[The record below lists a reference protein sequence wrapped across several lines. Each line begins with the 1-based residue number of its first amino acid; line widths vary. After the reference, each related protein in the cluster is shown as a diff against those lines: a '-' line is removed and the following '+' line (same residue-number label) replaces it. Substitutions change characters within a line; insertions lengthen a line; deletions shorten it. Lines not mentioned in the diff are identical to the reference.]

1 VPHGLCPDGI
11 RWRQAHDLGQGLQNG
26 RLQILRTFL
35 RAGGATGIHQP
46 DDRDADIR
54 ACHLHELPL
63 MDFLR
68 IFFKTALDNRA
79 VLLYEEALKLDNRK
93 HALEPEQM

>member
-1 VPHGLCPDGI
+1 
-11 RWRQAHDLGQGLQNG
+11 
-26 RLQILRTFL
+26 
-35 RAGGATGIHQP
+35 
-46 DDRDADIR
+46 
-54 ACHLHELPL
+54 

-79 VLLYEEALKLDNRK
+79 VLLYEEALKPDNRK